1 VLRSL
6 SIRDFALIASVDL
19 EFGPGMTVL
28 VGETGAGKSIVIDAL
43 AAALGDRLSAD
54 ALRTGAR
61 RAVVEAT
68 FDVSGIAAIS
78 PLLTRLELEWEG
90 QELILRRELSA
101 SGTSRCFVNDTP
113 ASATAVREL
122 AALLMDFHGQHDTHG
137 LLNVRRHRELLDASA
152 GHASLLENMKGAWAT
167 LAEARKQTSELRNMA
182 AHADAVRERCEH
194 VIKQVG
200 TLDPKPG
207 EMEQLEAD
215 LRRTESREQVLA
227 AAMHARGALTED
239 DTSAESLLLA
249 ARERMRELLPF
260 DASIEPMIAEIDAAI
275 TSSKEASQLLAPLAD
290 EAEFSPEH
298 LEQLRQRMAGLQR
311 LARTYGTIDQAMEAR
326 RQAEHDLADLE
337 NMDEALEQAAA
348 TEQQSLE
355 AAERAAEAI
364 RESRLTAADQLEEV
378 ITAALREMGMAH
390 AVAAIRVEPTELGVH
405 GADAVEFLLSANAG
419 EEPKPLHKVA
429 SGGELSRFM
438 LALKSALVRQGSMG
452 TLVFDEIDTGISGRV
467 ARHVGEVMKG
477 LASSAQVLC
486 VTHLPQIASLA
497 DAMIRV
503 RKQELNQRTEV
514 LAESVNGNEAVVEV
528 ARLLSG
534 AVVTDA
540 AMEGARELMTQA
552 PRMRAH

>member
-1 VLRSL
+1 
-6 SIRDFALIASVDL
+6 
-19 EFGPGMTVL
+19 
-28 VGETGAGKSIVIDAL
+28 
-43 AAALGDRLSAD
+43 
-54 ALRTGAR
+54 
-61 RAVVEAT
+61 
-68 FDVSGIAAIS
+68 
-78 PLLTRLELEWEG
+78 
-90 QELILRRELSA
+90 
-101 SGTSRCFVNDTP
+101 
-113 ASATAVREL
+113 
-122 AALLMDFHGQHDTHG
+122 
-137 LLNVRRHRELLDASA
+137 
-152 GHASLLENMKGAWAT
+152 
-167 LAEARKQTSELRNMA
+167 
-182 AHADAVRERCEH
+182 
-194 VIKQVG
+194 
-200 TLDPKPG
+200 
-207 EMEQLEAD
+207 
-215 LRRTESREQVLA
+215 
-227 AAMHARGALTED
+227 
-239 DTSAESLLLA
+239 
-249 ARERMRELLPF
+249 
-260 DASIEPMIAEIDAAI
+260 
-275 TSSKEASQLLAPLAD
+275 
-290 EAEFSPEH
+290 
-298 LEQLRQRMAGLQR
+298 MAGLQR

-390 AVAAIRVEPTELGVH
+390 AVAAIRLEPTELGVH